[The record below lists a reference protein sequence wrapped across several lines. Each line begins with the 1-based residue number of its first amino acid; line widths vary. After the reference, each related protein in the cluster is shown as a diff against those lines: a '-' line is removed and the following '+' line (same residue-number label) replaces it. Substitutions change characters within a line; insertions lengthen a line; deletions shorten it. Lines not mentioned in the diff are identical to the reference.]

1 MCDNFILNQMFAPLH
16 RAPWAG
22 VNSLLGFGLLAATLT
37 VFSLVVVLRPLL
49 RSSRSE
55 NELTDQDRRLIVL
68 RDRKAE
74 IEADQDA
81 GRLSA
86 ADASAA
92 IERLAVEL
100 SETLPIESTAAPSM
114 NNHSDAVQ
122 KRSLTGN
129 KKTLLAGVI
138 GVLLPLASVGLYL
151 ILGAPRIMTL
161 DPAVA
166 RGETTPSQVAQA
178 IVELKQ
184 RSKKDPGDLQ
194 AWMMLAQAHRIQGEL
209 DEAIAAYQKAGALA
223 PSGDP
228 ETARLLAEH
237 AEALLMKRQGDFAG
251 EPIALLERALQN
263 NPDDQK
269 ALGLMGAGLYRLG
282 KPEQGIGFL
291 RKLMSSLPPDSEQ
304 SRQIGAVIQRIESE
318 LASAAANPA
327 KPANPANQSNTAE
340 GSVRTQS
347 NTVGSVIGQVRIAD
361 TLLSKLPT
369 PAIVFMVARPADGQR
384 MPVAVS
390 RQQFSSQPFEFRLT
404 DEQSMTAERKLSSFD
419 SVIIEVRLS
428 ASGNAIRQS
437 GDLFGVSKPIKPGSA
452 AIELLIDQVVP

>member
-1 MCDNFILNQMFAPLH
+1 M
-16 RAPWAG
+16 
-22 VNSLLGFGLLAATLT
+22 NSLLGFGLLAATLT

-55 NELTDQDRRLIVL
+55 NELNDQDRRLIVL

-74 IEADQDA
+74 IEADRDA

-100 SETLPIESTAAPSM
+100 SETLPIESTAAPSAS
-114 NNHSDAVQ
+114 NHSDAEQ
-122 KRSLTGN
+122 KRSLIGN
-129 KKTLLAGVI
+129 KKKLLASVI

-223 PSGDP
+223 PSGAPD
-228 ETARLLAEH
+228 TARLLAEH

-282 KPEQGIGFL
+282 KPEQGIGYL
-291 RKLMSSLPPDSEQ
+291 RKLMASLPPDSEQ
-304 SRQIGAVIQRIESE
+304 SRQIGAVVQRIESE
-318 LASAAANPA
+318 LASAAANPV
-327 KPANPANQSNTAE
+327 NPANTAAASGRTGSNTAT
-340 GSVRTQS
+340 SLT
-347 NTVGSVIGQVRIAD
+347 GQVRIAD
-361 TLLSKLPT
+361 ALLSKLPT
-369 PAIVFMVARPADGQR
+369 PAVVFVVARPADGQR

-390 RQQFSSQPFEFRLT
+390 RQAFSSQPFEFKLT
-404 DEQSMTAERKLSSFD
+404 DEQSMTAERKLSGFD